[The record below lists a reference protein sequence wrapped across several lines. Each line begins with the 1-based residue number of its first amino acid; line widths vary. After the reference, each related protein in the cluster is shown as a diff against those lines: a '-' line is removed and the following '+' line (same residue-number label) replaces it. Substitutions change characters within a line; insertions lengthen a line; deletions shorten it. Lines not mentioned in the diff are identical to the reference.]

1 MNRLR
6 VLGGGFSLLALA
18 GYGLAIGVE
27 YPGRAFTIT
36 LFMIGVTLVAV
47 GGQND

>member
-6 VLGGGFSLLALA
+6 VLGGGLSLLALA
-18 GYGLAIGVE
+18 GYSLGIVVE

-36 LFMIGVTLVAV
+36 LLMVGVTLVAV
-47 GGQND
+47 GGSE